1 MLERIRQ
8 TLPLDKLSAIRRGGV
23 RMADRAARLWRG
35 RRPTEDPLVKVAG
48 TIHRVEV
55 EVWSAALQRQGIS
68 ATVRQRGAAPSAG
81 SGRVPREAE
90 APPGPPGWEV
100 WVRASDEPRA
110 RLILGLS
117 GHSVSRLPRKKPEE
131 T

>member
-8 TLPLDKLSAIRRGGV
+8 TLPFDKLRT
-23 RMADRAARLWRG
+23 ARLWRG
-35 RRPTEDPLVKVAG
+35 RRPAQDPLVKVAG

-68 ATVRQRGAAPSAG
+68 ATVRERATASRQ
-81 SGRVPREAE
+81 AE

-100 WVRASDEPRA
+100 WVRASD
-110 RLILGLS
+110 
-117 GHSVSRLPRKKPEE
+117 
-131 T
+131 